1 MTWAVL
7 DCEMIKTLELHTC
20 VRSMCILLEDEITEK
35 YIEFVPCVDI
45 EEIEFKY
52 RQSFKHC
59 TRYIHKLPYYPVTMS
74 GPCYT
79 SPKELERFIKKNNV
93 SLIFYKG
100 GEMEKHLC
108 EYIGVPSYNI
118 ELLGAL
124 KVNSHNP
131 RDEVVAHLKYLKS
144 NCLQRIDAYMNN
156 YWWFSL

>member
-7 DCEMIKTLELHTC
+7 DCEMIKTLEKHTC
-20 VRSMCILLEDEITEK
+20 VRSMYILLENEVTNK
-35 YIEFVPCVDI
+35 YIEFLPCVDI
-45 EEIEFKY
+45 KEIGFKY
-52 RQSFKHC
+52 RRSFEYC
-59 TRYIHKLPYYPVTMS
+59 TRYIHKLPYYTLKMS

-79 SPKELERFIKKNNV
+79 APTELERFIKKNNV

-118 ELLGAL
+118 ELLGAP

-144 NCLQRIDAYMNN
+144 NCLQRIDAYMKK
-156 YWWFSL
+156 LRE